1 MIERTL
7 AIPLRMYPYSNSSLI
22 VHWFT
27 HRFGMLSTILRGALR
42 TASPFTGQYALF
54 STSELQF
61 FQRVHSNLF
70 IAKECALL
78 TPRDAFRSE
87 WKNMQA
93 ASYITALYQKI
104 VPEHVTDSI
113 QFMAYETALD
123 HALEEGHHPAF
134 LIWFELAFA
143 RSQGHEVALDGCIQ
157 CGCAHA
163 DRFAA
168 AQGGMVCHA
177 CAKKR
182 QWMSF
187 PIRPDIKALLRTLS
201 RIEQPNALHR
211 IRFTPAQLQALHTLT
226 GRFIET
232 TYALNP
238 TCREAAYSS

>member
-1 MIERTL
+1 M
-7 AIPLRMYPYSNSSLI
+7 
-22 VHWFT
+22 V
-27 HRFGMLSTILRGALR
+27 STILRGALR
-42 TASPFTGQYALF
+42 THSPFADQYALF
-54 STSELQF
+54 STSELHI
-61 FQRVHSNLF
+61 FQRLHSDLF

-78 TPRDAFRSE
+78 TPRDTFRTE
-87 WKNMQA
+87 WKSMQA
-93 ASYITALYQKI
+93 ASYITALYQKV
-104 VPEHVTDSI
+104 VPERTTDSLH
-113 QFMAYETALD
+113 FMAFETHLD
-123 HALEEGHHPAF
+123 QAATEGNHPAF

-143 RSQGHEVALDGCIQ
+143 RSQGNEVALNDCIQ
-157 CGCAHA
+157 CGNAYA

-168 AQGGMVCHA
+168 AQGGMVCQA

-187 PIRPDIKALLRTLS
+187 PIRPDIKALLRTLN

-238 TCREAAYSS
+238 SCREAAYLS